1 MTPTND
7 TGWKRVSVT
16 EWIAQV
22 LGRGVAVK
30 ARLDGDSLV
39 WGAVGAR
46 TRDDSVA
53 NQHHTWG
60 TEWGAMHRTPEAALD
75 GLAQAYERND
85 MPAVGAAVRALG
97 DPRKATSA
105 AWSAALEEVVR

>member
-7 TGWKRVSVT
+7 TGWERVSVT
-16 EWIAQV
+16 GWIAQV
-22 LGRGVAVK
+22 LGRGVALQV
-30 ARLDGDSLV
+30 RLDDGSLA
-39 WGAVGAR
+39 WGAVGAK
-46 TRDDSVA
+46 TRDDSVG

-75 GLAQAYERND
+75 VLAQIYERHD

-97 DPRKATSA
+97 DPRLTASVQG
-105 AWSAALEEVVR
+105 EVVR